1 MKFEQILKV
10 YWSKGFYYNGVL
22 FNFDTNLEF
31 LINNSSGIGRL
42 LKVFFIKRFEWYRHK
57 TNRKIPLT
65 EYSIS
70 THSTINK
77 LFSKI
82 NPFNHT
88 IHELTRYHIIRLY
101 LIRSF
106 RGCAQALGKPSRGQ
120 RTWSNA
126 WTAHYSNTTIKTFIT
141 LAKKLHAA
149 QERVEKIDYRRVKKY
164 AVKKKRIH
172 VFKKKKPTLNAWF

>member
-22 FNFDTNLEF
+22 FNFDTNLDF
-31 LINNSSGIGRL
+31 LINNCSGLGKEFRT
-42 LKVFFIKRFEWYRHK
+42 FFINRFEWNNVRSNDK
-57 TNRKIPLT
+57 TPLT
-65 EYSIS
+65 RYPVS
-70 THSTINK
+70 TQITINK
-77 LFSKI
+77 IFSKI
-82 NPFNHT
+82 NPFNRT
-88 IHELTRYHIIRLY
+88 IRDLTRYQIIRLY

-126 WTAHYSNTTIKTFIT
+126 WTAYYNNTAIKSFIT

-149 QERVEKIDYRRVKKY
+149 QKRPEKIDYKKVKKY
-164 AVKKKRIH
+164 TVKARKVH
-172 VFKKKKPTLNAWF
+172 VFKKKKPKLNAWF

>member
-22 FNFDTNLEF
+22 FNFDTNLDF
-31 LINNSSGIGRL
+31 LINNCSGINRVF
-42 LKVFFIKRFEWYRHK
+42 KTFFIKRFEWHSIRS
-57 TNRKIPLT
+57 NRKTPLT
-65 EYSIS
+65 TYSLA
-70 THSTINK
+70 TQVTINK

-101 LIRSF
+101 LIKSF

-126 WTAHYSNTTIKTFIT
+126 WTAYYNNATIKSFIT
-141 LAKKLHAA
+141 LAKKLHDA
-149 QERVEKIDYRRVKKY
+149 QKRPEKIDYRRIKKY
-164 AVKKKRIH
+164 TVKSKRIH
-172 VFKKKKPTLNAWF
+172 VFKKKKT